1 MAPDTARIAHLAHA
15 SEAHAVE
22 AHPVEA
28 SAVMELLPARPRL
41 LALGEPTHGE
51 DALLDVRNGLFRQ
64 LVEQEGYRTIA
75 IESDCLA
82 GLHVDA
88 YLTTGA
94 GTLDEAMEHGFSHG
108 FGASA
113 ANRELVRWARE
124 YNTDRP
130 AADQLRFAGFD
141 APLEMTG
148 AASPRQPLTA
158 LHTFL
163 TSWPDADGLAGG
175 PTDNLLPCTADTLDT
190 LLGPDDRWTEP
201 AALMDPSRSCGR
213 SPEAVQLALIAH
225 DLVSLVDERT
235 PHLIAAAGREAWD
248 RARLHGRTATGLLSY
263 HSWLADTTPA
273 RMTRLISI
281 RDRMMAENLLALTER
296 GPVLAFAHNAHLQ
309 RERSS
314 MRMGGGLLEWWGAGA
329 IVSARLGPEY
339 GFLATA
345 LGTIRHQ
352 GVDAPP
358 PETVEGLLYALP
370 EDRFLVDA
378 PRLAA
383 ALGDPLPAPRVS
395 PWFGYFGL
403 DPAHLK
409 ETDGLVFVKDVRG

>member
-1 MAPDTARIAHLAHA
+1 MAPGTARIAHLTHA
-15 SEAHAVE
+15 LD
-22 AHPVEA
+22 A
-28 SAVMELLPARPRL
+28 SAVMELLPGRPRL

-51 DALLDVRNGLFRQ
+51 DTLLDVRNALFRQ
-64 LVEQEGYRTIA
+64 LVEREGYRTIA
-75 IESDCLA
+75 VESDCLA
-82 GLHVDA
+82 GLRVDA
-88 YLTTGA
+88 YVTTGA
-94 GTLDEAMEHGFSHG
+94 GTLDEVMEHGFSHG

-124 YNTDRP
+124 YNTGRP
-130 AADQLRFAGFD
+130 AADRLRLAGFD

-148 AASPRQPLTA
+148 AASPRRPLTA
-158 LHTFL
+158 LHAFL
-163 TSWPDADGLAGG
+163 TSWLSADG
-175 PTDNLLPCTADTLDT
+175 PTDGLLPRTADTLDT
-190 LLGPDDRWTEP
+190 LLGPDGRWTDP
-201 AALMDPSRSCGR
+201 AALTDPSRSCGR

-225 DLVSLVDERT
+225 DLVSLLDERA
-235 PHLIAAAGREAWD
+235 PQLIAAAGREAWD

-273 RMTRLISI
+273 RMTRLVSV
-281 RDRMMAENLLALTER
+281 RDRMMAENLLALAER

-309 RERSS
+309 RELSS
-314 MRMGGGLLEWWGAGA
+314 MRMGDERLEWWGAGS
-329 IVSARLGPEY
+329 IVSARLGPAY

-378 PRLAA
+378 PGLAA

-403 DPAHLK
+403 DPAHLRK
-409 ETDGLVFVKDVRG
+409 ADGLVFIRDVRS

>member
-1 MAPDTARIAHLAHA
+1 MVTDIAHLTHA
-15 SEAHAVE
+15 
-22 AHPVEA
+22 VEA
-28 SAVMELLPARPRL
+28 SAVMKLLPARPHV

-51 DALLDVRNGLFRQ
+51 DTLLDVRNELFRQ

-75 IESDCLA
+75 VESDCLA
-82 GLHVDA
+82 GLLVDT
-88 YLTTGA
+88 YVTTGA
-94 GTLDEAMEHGFSHG
+94 GTLDEAMAHGFSHG

-124 YNTDRP
+124 YNTGRP

-148 AASPRQPLTA
+148 AASPRQALTA

-163 TSWPDADGLAGG
+163 TSWPDADGLADG
-175 PTDNLLPCTADTLDT
+175 PTGSLLPCTAETLDE
-190 LLGPDDRWTEP
+190 LLGADDRWTGP

-225 DLVSLVDERT
+225 DLVSLLDERA
-235 PHLIAAAGREAWD
+235 PRLIAAAGREDWD

-263 HSWLADTTPA
+263 HAWLADTTPA
-273 RMTRLISI
+273 RMTRLVSV
-281 RDRMMAENLLALTER
+281 RDRMMAENLLALAAR

-309 RERSS
+309 REKSS
-314 MRMGGGLLEWWGAGA
+314 MRMGGERLEWWSAGS
-329 IVSARLGPEY
+329 IVSAHLGPAY
-339 GFLATA
+339 AFLPTA

-370 EDRFLVDA
+370 EDRFLIDA
-378 PRLAA
+378 RRLAA
-383 ALGDPLPAPRVS
+383 TLGDPLPAPRVS

-409 ETDGLVFVKDVRG
+409 EADGLVFVRDVRG